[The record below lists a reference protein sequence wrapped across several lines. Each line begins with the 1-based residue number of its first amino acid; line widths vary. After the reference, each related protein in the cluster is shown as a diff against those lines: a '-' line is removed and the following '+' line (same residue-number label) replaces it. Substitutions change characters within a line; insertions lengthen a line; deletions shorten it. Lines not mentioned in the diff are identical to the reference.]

1 MRDINC
7 FFLSQVA
14 MGSDN
19 LVYRMPNTKV
29 HGLMDFKMVTDQ
41 RHMLILV
48 SLFFAIHKT
57 RYQKISSIKKYKLNR
72 QHFLIENHLILI
84 LPKLRRYNLFICIFL
99 VKNMKVFLSNLINKL
114 EKIPCA

>member
-1 MRDINC
+1 MDIKLNQEKNHIIHKNSGFHYSRLIKYQDHSGDIRNYQMRDINC

-14 MGSDN
+14 MGSDK

-48 SLFFAIHKT
+48 S
-57 RYQKISSIKKYKLNR
+57 
-72 QHFLIENHLILI
+72 
-84 LPKLRRYNLFICIFL
+84 
-99 VKNMKVFLSNLINKL
+99 
-114 EKIPCA
+114 

>member
-1 MRDINC
+1 
-7 FFLSQVA
+7 

-57 RYQKISSIKKYKLNR
+57 RYQKISSIKKLTVYIM
-72 QHFLIENHLILI
+72 LIIISDILTVCLDKYEGI
-84 LPKLRRYNLFICIFL
+84 FIE
-99 VKNMKVFLSNLINKL
+99 SDQ
-114 EKIPCA
+114 

>member
-1 MRDINC
+1 MNLNVYQIKSKKDDSVDIKNYQMRDINC

-14 MGSDN
+14 MGSDK

-57 RYQKISSIKKYKLNR
+57 RYQKISSIKK
-72 QHFLIENHLILI
+72 FD
-84 LPKLRRYNLFICIFL
+84 CT
-99 VKNMKVFLSNLINKL
+99 NLIDS
-114 EKIPCA
+114 IF